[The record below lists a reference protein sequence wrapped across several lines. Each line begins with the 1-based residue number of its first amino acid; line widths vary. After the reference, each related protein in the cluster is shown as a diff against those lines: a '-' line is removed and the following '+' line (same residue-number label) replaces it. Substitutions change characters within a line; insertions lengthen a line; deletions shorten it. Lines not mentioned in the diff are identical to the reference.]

1 VAPFEP
7 EDIELAPL
15 VDEPVRRV
23 QSRLSSPLQLPGEE
37 PEQNFAN
44 WMRSRPK
51 WFWIVLV
58 VVFCVLGGLWQ
69 VYVSPAWRGRQ
80 YDELQRRKQQQ
91 TQATKQGE
99 PRDGTSPGG
108 APADAERDAANE
120 PVGN

>member
-1 VAPFEP
+1 VAAFDP

-15 VDEPVRRV
+15 DEEPVRRV
-23 QSRLSSPLQLPGEE
+23 RSAFSSPLELPAEE
-37 PEQNFAN
+37 PERGFAN

-108 APADAERDAANE
+108 APAGVERDAANE
-120 PVGN
+120 PIGN